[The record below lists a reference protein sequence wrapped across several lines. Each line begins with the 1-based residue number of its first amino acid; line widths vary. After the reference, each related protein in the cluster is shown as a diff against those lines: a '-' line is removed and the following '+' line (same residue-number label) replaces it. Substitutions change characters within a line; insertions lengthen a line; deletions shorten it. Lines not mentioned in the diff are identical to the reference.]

1 MQGSLLHAIVCHLAH
16 LLWAYPYLHCQG
28 MYMTPDAFTLSRY
41 VFNHRNQRMLAQAL
55 HELYEERKAM
65 LVAQPPQQ
73 QQPQPPPQ
81 VLQCPRMAA
90 YVRYCQEQ
98 QRRRVLIPCC
108 AESVAPRSK
117 SFGCLPPFHM
127 RSERVGG

>member
-1 MQGSLLHAIVCHLAH
+1 
-16 LLWAYPYLHCQG
+16 
-28 MYMTPDAFTLSRY
+28 
-41 VFNHRNQRMLAQAL
+41 MLAQAL

-81 VLQCPRMAA
+81 VLQCPRMTA

-98 QRRRVLIPCC
+98 QRRREMGAQPLIDWY
-108 AESVAPRSK
+108 
-117 SFGCLPPFHM
+117 
-127 RSERVGG
+127 